1 MLQVDLAALAR
12 QIFSRTV
19 ERTSYV
25 LRDVRKKE
33 PVWQDFFKARVSVD
47 YDHDD
52 KPLWTTVRS
61 A

>member
-1 MLQVDLAALAR
+1 MDLAALTK

-25 LRDVRKKE
+25 LRDVREKE

-52 KPLWTTVRS
+52 KPVWSRVRS

>member
-1 MLQVDLAALAR
+1 MDLAAFSR
-12 QIFSRTV
+12 QILNRTV
-19 ERTSYV
+19 ERTIYV
-25 LRDVRKKE
+25 LRDVREKE

-52 KPLWTTVRS
+52 KTVWTRVRS